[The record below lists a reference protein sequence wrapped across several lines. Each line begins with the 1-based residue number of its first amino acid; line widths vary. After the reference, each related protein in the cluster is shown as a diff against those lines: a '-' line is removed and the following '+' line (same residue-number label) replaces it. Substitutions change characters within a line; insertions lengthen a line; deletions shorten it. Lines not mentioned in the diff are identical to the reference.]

1 MPTGLRM
8 VEVCW
13 VDSSSCDAWQSV
25 EDTLTAMRQ
34 SMACRSLGYLL
45 ANDPDRVI
53 LVGNLNDTG
62 QVCASFAIPRVAITS
77 IVYLE
82 RPPDADQS

>member
-1 MPTGLRM
+1 MTTPTDLRM

-13 VDSSSCDAWQSV
+13 VDSNSCDAWQSV
-25 EDTLTAMRQ
+25 EDTLATMRQ
-34 SMACRSLGYLL
+34 SMACRSIGYLL
-45 ANDPDRVI
+45 ADDPDRVI

-77 IVYLE
+77 LVNLSAE
-82 RPPDADQS
+82 AAP